1 VSERPDPATTD
12 LPPLP
17 YREWLDTKTT
27 LHLLLQMIGKVRLGM
42 MPSLNH
48 WWHVPLYVSARGL
61 TTRPIPLDGGRR
73 AFEIEIDVP
82 GSVLT
87 VLTTDGGRRGFE
99 LEGQPVAQLYEQLF
113 GALGELGIDA
123 GILAR
128 PYGIEIETP
137 FPGDREHSAWD
148 PGAVHRFW
156 RILIWVE
163 SVLARFAGRFYGKAT
178 PIHLFWHSLDLAY
191 TRFNGAR
198 GPELP
203 EADASTREA
212 YTHEVISFGF
222 WAGDDAVPEP
232 SFYSYTHPSPDGLDA
247 EPLEPEAAGWNLR
260 TGTPQALL
268 AYDAVRAAADPAEEL
283 LRFLE
288 SSYRAGGRLRGWD
301 LEGLRREAGP

>member
-61 TTRPIPLDGGRR
+61 TTRPIPFDGGLR
-73 AFEIEIDVP
+73 AFEIELDVP
-82 GSVLT
+82 ASVLT
-87 VLTTDGGRRGFE
+87 VLTTAGGRRGFE
-99 LEGQPVAQLYEQLF
+99 IEGQPVARLYEQLF
-113 GALGELGIDA
+113 GVLRELEIPA
-123 GILAR
+123 AIVPR
-128 PYGIEIETP
+128 PYGIEIDTP
-137 FPGDREHSAWD
+137 FAEDDEHGAWD
-148 PGAVHRFW
+148 PEAVHRFW

-163 SVLARFAGRFYGKAT
+163 SVLARFAGTFYGKAT

-203 EADASTREA
+203 EADVSTREA

-222 WAGDDAVPEP
+222 WAGDEAVPEP

-247 EPLEPEAAGWNLR
+247 EPLEPAAAGWNLR

-268 AYDAVRAAADPAEEL
+268 AYDAVRTAADPAEEL

-301 LEGLRREAGP
+301 LDGLRREPGR

>member
-1 VSERPDPATTD
+1 MSERPDPATAE

-17 YREWLDTKTT
+17 YREWLETKTT
-27 LHLLLQMIGKVRLGM
+27 LHLLLQIVGKVRLAL

-48 WWHVPLYVSARGL
+48 WWHVTLYLSARGL

-73 AFEIEIDVP
+73 ALEVEIDVP

-99 LEGQPVAQLYEQLF
+99 LEGQPVARLYEQFF

-123 GILAR
+123 RILPRPFDVGIDV
-128 PYGIEIETP
+128 P
-137 FPGDREHSAWD
+137 FPEDREHGAWD
-148 PGAVHRFW
+148 HDAVRRFW
-156 RILIWVE
+156 RILVWVE

-198 GPELP
+198 APAMP
-203 EADASTREA
+203 EAGGVAREA

-222 WAGDDAVPEP
+222 WAGDELVPEP
-232 SFYSYTHPSPDGLDA
+232 SFYSYVFPSPDGLDA
-247 EPLEPEAAGWNLR
+247 EPLEPAAASWNLR
-260 TGTPQALL
+260 LGTPQALL
-268 AYDAVRAAADPAEEL
+268 AYDALRAAADPAAEL

-288 SSYRAGGRLRGWD
+288 SSYQAGAKLRGWD
-301 LEGLRREAGP
+301 VEGLRRDAG

>member
-1 VSERPDPATTD
+1 MSQPIPDASA

-17 YREWLDTKTT
+17 YRDWLETKTT
-27 LHLLLQMIGKVRLGM
+27 LHLLLQMVGKVRLGL

-48 WWHVPLYVSARGL
+48 WWHVPLYLSARGL

-73 AFEIEIDVP
+73 ALEIELDVP

-99 LEGQPVAQLYEQLF
+99 IEGQPVARLHEQLF
-113 GALGELGIDA
+113 AALAELGIDA
-123 GILAR
+123 EILAR
-128 PYGIEIETP
+128 PYGIDVETP
-137 FPGDREHSAWD
+137 FAEDREHGAWD
-148 PGAVHRFW
+148 PEAVHRFW
-156 RILIWVE
+156 RVLIWVE
-163 SVLARFAGRFYGKAT
+163 WVLARFAGRFYGKAT

-198 GPELP
+198 APELP

-222 WAGDDAVPEP
+222 WAGDEAVPAP

-247 EPLEPEAAGWNLR
+247 EPLEPEAAVWNLR

-268 AYDAVRAAADPAEEL
+268 AYDAVRSAADPAEDL

-301 LEGLRREAGP
+301 LDGLHRAGRVP